1 VFETIR
7 RRIRR
12 HGSLPAAQ
20 TSPSDA
26 KTPDA
31 PAPDAPAGGTAEP
44 STDAEDFHIPPA
56 EVFQEEEQDG
66 QGSSPRL
73 HGE

>member
-1 VFETIR
+1 MFEIFR
-7 RRIRR
+7 RRKRPQGR
-12 HGSLPAAQ
+12 QPASPGSASAAR
-20 TSPSDA
+20 DA
-26 KTPDA
+26 VGQA
-31 PAPDAPAGGTAEP
+31 PESER
-44 STDAEDFHIPPA
+44 STDAEDFHVPPA

>member
-1 VFETIR
+1 VAKGEAMFEFLKKR
-7 RRIRR
+7 KRVQPSPSVAHPGADGASARER
-12 HGSLPAAQ
+12 PAA
-20 TSPSDA
+20 
-26 KTPDA
+26 
-31 PAPDAPAGGTAEP
+31 AES
-44 STDAEDFHIPPA
+44 STDADDFHVPPS

>member
-1 VFETIR
+1 MFEFLKRNRVQPTPPVVHR
-7 RRIRR
+7 DAGDASARER
-12 HGSLPAAQ
+12 PAA
-20 TSPSDA
+20 
-26 KTPDA
+26 
-31 PAPDAPAGGTAEP
+31 AEP
-44 STDAEDFHIPPA
+44 STDAEDFHVPPE